1 MHKRLAAKK
10 VILDAFPNISPTF
23 GASSD
28 FFGAHT
34 VAYRR
39 PLFVSLKH
47 VRACCVYFVSIGP
60 TGPTSLG
67 GAKLPLSK
75 MHFLFFALKI
85 SFELKILILCRY
97 SNIHACV
104 RPRAH
109 KCNFIF
115 LLLF

>member
-28 FFGAHT
+28 FFGAHS

-47 VRACCVYFVSIGP
+47 VRACCVYFVSI
-60 TGPTSLG
+60 GPTSLG